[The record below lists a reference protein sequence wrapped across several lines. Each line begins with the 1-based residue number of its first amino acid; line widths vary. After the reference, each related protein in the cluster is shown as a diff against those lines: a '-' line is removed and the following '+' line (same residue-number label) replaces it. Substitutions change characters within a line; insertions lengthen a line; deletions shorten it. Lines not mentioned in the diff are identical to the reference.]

1 MNEFKFKN
9 LRSMKRSGVFTIRD
23 EKVLFYSGEEWKQ
36 VSEVETLF
44 YSRAI
49 LLPQTLINMS
59 QCLLVGGSEDE
70 ACTKPSGKVMA
81 VCVDPNTMTTSL
93 QRIKPLIVPRA
104 KVGLCAG
111 QLRS

>member
-49 LLPQTLINMS
+49 LLP
-59 QCLLVGGSEDE
+59 
-70 ACTKPSGKVMA
+70 
-81 VCVDPNTMTTSL
+81 
-93 QRIKPLIVPRA
+93 
-104 KVGLCAG
+104 
-111 QLRS
+111 